1 MKRFFSILIFMLI
14 FFILAQVS
22 IAQPLV
28 FQKRDSFQPNR
39 VLSSPN
45 GRYVFGQISDS
56 EKDQYMLDTWTGRLW
71 RMSENGEVGKFL
83 LPIPYQ
89 ISEGKYSYLPPQV
102 KKKKKK
108 EKSSNNTR

>member
-1 MKRFFSILIFMLI
+1 MKRFL
-14 FFILAQVS
+14 FFIVVSFVFSATS
-22 IAQPLV
+22 IAQPFGMHQRNS
-28 FQKRDSFQPNR
+28 FQKRN

-71 RMSENGEVGKFL
+71 RISENGEVGKFL

-89 ISEGKYSYLPPQV
+89 ISEGKYSYLPPAT
-102 KKKKKK
+102 KKRK
-108 EKSSNNTR
+108 EKGSASMR

>member
-1 MKRFFSILIFMLI
+1 MKRVIIL
-14 FFILAQVS
+14 FILFLFPIS
-22 IAQPLV
+22 SFAQP
-28 FQKRDSFQPNR
+28 FEAKYPKGR

-56 EKDQYMLDTWTGRLW
+56 SKDQYMLDTWTGRLW

-89 ISEGKYSYLPPQV
+89 IEEGKYSYLPPEI
-102 KKKKKK
+102 KKNKKRR
-108 EKSSNNTR
+108 KSRKR

>member
-1 MKRFFSILIFMLI
+1 MRKIISFLFVFFLFPMICLS
-14 FFILAQVS
+14 
-22 IAQPLV
+22 QPFGL
-28 FQKRDSFQPNR
+28 KTCPKGG

-56 EKDQYMLDTWTGRLW
+56 SKDQYMLDTWTGRLW

-89 ISEGKYSYLPPQV
+89 IGEGKYSYLPPEI
-102 KKKKKK
+102 KKNKKSRKRRKK
-108 EKSSNNTR
+108 